1 MKKIFAIAML
11 AFSIGAVAQPRKIEP
26 QKPQYGQQ
34 KPSQPKGPS
43 YDQHKKDK
51 KWDERG
57 FKKMDFRRLDLSW
70 KQEKE
75 LKDIL
80 RDKESEVAR
89 VKGSQRSAM
98 QQMRSIDRKY
108 DMRIE
113 RLLSKSQWRQWN
125 QYYAYQYSS
134 HAAYRV

>member
-11 AFSIGAVAQPRKIEP
+11 VFSVGAIAQPRKIES
-26 QKPQYGQQ
+26 QKPQYGQH
-34 KPSQPKGPS
+34 SQPKGPS
-43 YDQHKKDK
+43 YHKHKKDK

-57 FKKMDFRRLDLSW
+57 FHKMDFRRLDLSW

-80 RDKESEVAR
+80 RDKEREVAR

-98 QQMRSIDRKY
+98 QQMRSIDKKY